1 MTISLQSVVV
11 ALSVSYALI
20 GALLLVVLAY
30 SRLPWTARGLAIV
43 VISAFYIVSF
53 NATRGMLGWAS
64 AEHLPPAFKLVYARV
79 VDPHSLQGD
88 PGSIY
93 LWVEALDEDNRP
105 SGVPR
110 AYRLPYSE
118 KLAERI
124 DHAVD
129 QIRAG
134 HPQQGGRAADFG
146 TGRGGLIDAAREYI
160 LPKAII
166 ETAGGDPST
175 GFFNAGPQAGDGV
188 SFTPLLPPRMPP
200 KDEQEQ

>member
-1 MTISLQSVVV
+1 MTNNVQSVVV
-11 ALSVSYALI
+11 ALSISYALI

-30 SRLPWTARGLAIV
+30 ARLPWTVKALAV
-43 VISAFYIVSF
+43 VVMSGFYIVSF
-53 NATRGMLGWAS
+53 NATRGLLGWAS
-64 AEHLPPAFKLVYARV
+64 TDGLPPTFKLLQARI

-93 LWVEALDEDNRP
+93 LWVEALDEDNQP

-124 DHAVD
+124 DHAAD

-146 TGRGGLIDAAREYI
+146 TGEGGAIDAAREYI
-160 LPKAII
+160 LPKAVI
-166 ETAGGDPST
+166 ETAGGDSST
-175 GFFNAGPQAGDGV
+175 GLFNAGPQAGDGI

-200 KDEQEQ
+200 KDEQ